1 MRQIKFRA
9 WVPSARQVL
18 EIGTLKE
25 IAILLQIHEDYL
37 DHEDIV
43 VMQFTGLLD
52 KNGKEIYEGDIIS
65 IGRNKGDVFW
75 DETSGAWRQRLNN
88 HFLSVAVNCE
98 VVGNIYENK

>member
-1 MRQIKFRA
+1 MGRGLNLFTTDGAERLTNSLNHKDGAIRG
-9 WVPSARQVL
+9 
-18 EIGTLKE
+18 EI
-25 IAILLQIHEDYL
+25 IF
-37 DHEDIV
+37 
-43 VMQFTGLLD
+43 MQWTGLLD